1 MTLAPGIKVLVCV
14 CCATRHCT
22 LLYCR
27 REDTRHALQGVRELS
42 LLRGKP
48 VLLLSDR
55 AAYFRSAEWTRSL
68 RQQGIRA
75 IHTASRAPWEG
86 AVYERLNLEIRR
98 MLKHVADIPKV
109 QKLLKKFDPQS
120 VNDTHSLRMMLLEIE
135 LLCNTR
141 PIGMSTG
148 SSLTDDFMEVISPD
162 RLAYGFQRRLDDYTR
177 PVPLTAPLSPTDS
190 DDEVGTGVEK
200 VLQAAARRSGGEG
213 ILPDLVG
220 TAPTRLSAVRNSFLS
235 YHFQSLKDRS
245 SRQCNS
251 PGQKSATQLCVGDAV
266 FVKNDKQI
274 FGARVLELL
283 PGKDEMVRRFRVR
296 NVKTGRESI
305 VSHANV
311 TKADCVATPSA
322 KDIGAGRP
330 R

>member
-1 MTLAPGIKVLVCV
+1 
-14 CCATRHCT
+14 HCT

-213 ILPDLVG
+213 ILPDL
-220 TAPTRLSAVRNSFLS
+220 
-235 YHFQSLKDRS
+235 SLKDRS

-283 PGKDEMVRRFRVR
+283 PGKDEM
-296 NVKTGRESI
+296 
-305 VSHANV
+305 
-311 TKADCVATPSA
+311 
-322 KDIGAGRP
+322 
-330 R
+330 